1 MPHNQIK
8 IVSNAKKQSLKFYFK
23 NEEGKWSSV
32 SNDSVL
38 SRKEYISA
46 TVQDRATDIV
56 RIIDSVYN
64 PGNRGVDIYFEGG
77 EADFR
82 FLKDAVNSQFSKS
95 NIICV
100 MQKTL
105 IAVAGKIG
113 AGKTSLIEGFWK
125 YKNIPF
131 KRCEKDGILVFAD
144 DEKTSVWYEIPGIDF
159 GVEHMANAR
168 NALEKLAKSN
178 ITTFVY
184 CLGTKKIEALE
195 EELISFARDNYPD
208 IKILVVLTQFV
219 DEEQDKY
226 VEQLSADLEGVK
238 VIPVLAMDKKTR
250 HGVVSAYGL
259 DDIERYIF

>member
-1 MPHNQIK
+1 
-8 IVSNAKKQSLKFYFK
+8 
-23 NEEGKWSSV
+23 
-32 SNDSVL
+32 
-38 SRKEYISA
+38 
-46 TVQDRATDIV
+46 
-56 RIIDSVYN
+56 
-64 PGNRGVDIYFEGG
+64 
-77 EADFR
+77 
-82 FLKDAVNSQFSKS
+82 
-95 NIICV
+95 
-100 MQKTL
+100 
-105 IAVAGKIG
+105 
-113 AGKTSLIEGFWK
+113 
-125 YKNIPF
+125 
-131 KRCEKDGILVFAD
+131 
-144 DEKTSVWYEIPGIDF
+144 
-159 GVEHMANAR
+159 MANAR